1 MQQKMKEILLKA
13 KKIARHV
20 LKRMTFK
27 HYVIV
32 VLLVALGVFNA
43 VTALSP
49 QFKQAKRE
57 KKIERTFNQWWEDE
71 GMAQFIAAGLKPT
84 EKIRNEEFEQYR
96 ERYLSENTSYIIE
109 DQIARM
115 RRDFRD
121 YWENNGGKE
130 AFSDANNRYPN
141 EKDFENEFRN
151 QTYYFTD
158 KFLRYKLSFVP
169 IRENFAFLATGWIL
183 SPGMISYLI
192 FSFFFAFAFIRLQR
206 RFGSVMT
213 LVYFI
218 LAIALGGLFTM
229 FLTTTDS
236 FHNYANSRYIGAT
249 AGLAFLLGCTS
260 FSNRKNITTQERQIS
275 IAGTALAII
284 ADVFINRG
292 ILVTSLI
299 VGPVL
304 FGLGSLAGMKLPTRK
319 LTQSEIYADSLAER
333 YRKNAKRD
341 PAAEHRER
349 TRNLFDEGFDKGRLG
364 FYDAAQSL
372 LREAVTSL
380 LKENPIDAP
389 FMKQMLEKMED
400 PMLMLDYSSVQW
412 FEWGEAAKLRKSFE
426 LAIIFF
432 EKGLPLEK
440 TESTARRA
448 LFNAGC
454 LRILNKF
461 DIEKGVVELG
471 KVIKMHDNDIMAKDA
486 QKLLEKVEATK
497 KTASPNPNSGTF
509 RRT

>member
-169 IRENFAFLATGWIL
+169 IRENFAFLATG
-183 SPGMISYLI
+183 
-192 FSFFFAFAFIRLQR
+192 
-206 RFGSVMT
+206 
-213 LVYFI
+213 
-218 LAIALGGLFTM
+218 
-229 FLTTTDS
+229 
-236 FHNYANSRYIGAT
+236 
-249 AGLAFLLGCTS
+249 
-260 FSNRKNITTQERQIS
+260 
-275 IAGTALAII
+275 
-284 ADVFINRG
+284 
-292 ILVTSLI
+292 
-299 VGPVL
+299 
-304 FGLGSLAGMKLPTRK
+304 
-319 LTQSEIYADSLAER
+319 
-333 YRKNAKRD
+333 
-341 PAAEHRER
+341 
-349 TRNLFDEGFDKGRLG
+349 
-364 FYDAAQSL
+364 
-372 LREAVTSL
+372 
-380 LKENPIDAP
+380 
-389 FMKQMLEKMED
+389 
-400 PMLMLDYSSVQW
+400 
-412 FEWGEAAKLRKSFE
+412 
-426 LAIIFF
+426 
-432 EKGLPLEK
+432 
-440 TESTARRA
+440 
-448 LFNAGC
+448 
-454 LRILNKF
+454 
-461 DIEKGVVELG
+461 
-471 KVIKMHDNDIMAKDA
+471 
-486 QKLLEKVEATK
+486 
-497 KTASPNPNSGTF
+497 
-509 RRT
+509 